1 MWRAGI
7 AKLTGKLIPLMLAV
21 CSVTPQRAEG
31 QTVTDVVLKSGSFLI
46 PFNIGADGAPPR
58 EVHLYMASAAD
69 NVGPAERALEGE
81 AATKNWRLLDRQ
93 SPAAGQFQ
101 VSKTPDGTFWFAIR
115 TIDASGRPHPA
126 GPIEPE
132 LKVIVD
138 TTNPVVELTADAD
151 ADGKMTASFSVDDAT
166 ETSKMTAYYFTDTA
180 QKWRS
185 IPVERTQGGGKFA
198 FEPSEPW
205 RELSLRLRV
214 IDGAGNETIVAKD
227 RIQKPRVAT
236 TASTRFASS
245 PLGLGNAFG
254 LGGGPQGPGTGG
266 LGVGPTNFPNFAQ
279 PGGPQVSSLAGNS
292 PALPPP
298 STADQISNDFG
309 RSSPTIDNLTSSAEA
324 TATAPETLAAPT
336 GKPETPMQAM
346 RPLAPPANSSGAA
359 PQFAQ
364 PQSPSQP
371 RGGSSEPSGGQ
382 ASQPNSSEVQPQTP
396 FFTESIPAPT
406 GERPAPTQLNQPART
421 EVADLAASDD
431 VASSPW
437 TPIDTN
443 RNPSRQFSSEPSLRP
458 VERGSLRPA
467 EDAPDLP
474 RRARR
479 EPVADNNALDLER
492 LSQRAVVRYS
502 LSHQFSLDY
511 EIEAIGGRG
520 VDEIEL
526 YGTTDGGQVWKKWGD
541 DPDKQSPFDIET
553 SGEGI
558 FGFQIV
564 VVATNGLSSPR
575 PLPGDAP
582 DIVVVVDE
590 TLPEVG
596 ISGAKYGTGD
606 RAGSLVIAFHC
617 EDEYLVS
624 RPITLSFSDS
634 VSGPWTTIAAGLR
647 NTGDYVWPADP
658 QLPRQIYLRID
669 ALDRADN
676 VGSYVLEEPIDTQGL
691 APRARI
697 RAFRSI
703 PGR

>member
-1 MWRAGI
+1 MLRKSVGFVMPALL
-7 AKLTGKLIPLMLAV
+7 AMFSLTTEPAAAQ
-21 CSVTPQRAEG
+21 P
-31 QTVTDVVLKSGSFLI
+31 VTDVVLKSGSFLI
-46 PFNIGADGAPPR
+46 PFNIGAEGAPPR

-69 NVGPAERALEGE
+69 DAGPAERSAENSPP
-81 AATKNWRLLDRQ
+81 TKNWRLLDRQ
-93 SPAAGQFQ
+93 PPAAGQFQ
-101 VSKTPDGTFWFAIR
+101 VSKSSDGTFWFAIR
-115 TIDASGRPHPA
+115 TIDAGGRPHPS
-126 GPIEPE
+126 GPIQPE

-151 ADGKMTASFSVDDAT
+151 ADGKLTASFAVDDAT
-166 ETSKMTAYYFTDTA
+166 ETSQMTAYYATDTD

-185 IPVERTQGGGKFA
+185 VTVERTDEGGRFS
-198 FEPSEPW
+198 FEPAEPW
-205 RELSLRLRV
+205 RQLSLRLRV
-214 IDGAGNETIVAKD
+214 IDGAGNETIVEKN
-227 RIQKPRVAT
+227 RIQKPRIAT
-236 TASTRFASS
+236 VPTTRFASG
-245 PLGLGNAFG
+245 PVGFGNAFG
-254 LGGGPQGPGTGG
+254 FGNPAATAHG
-266 LGVGPTNFPNFAQ
+266 LPNFSQ
-279 PGGPQVSSLAGNS
+279 PGKPPASSLAGNS
-292 PALPPP
+292 PVLPPP

-309 RSSPTIDNLTSSAEA
+309 RSKPANQTPPAATEA
-324 TATAPETLAAPT
+324 NASEPESLAAPN

-346 RPLAPPANSSGAA
+346 RPLEPPANSPSAGQQHS
-359 PQFAQ
+359 PAQ
-364 PQSPSQP
+364 PAETKTESSAEKAPEPQST
-371 RGGSSEPSGGQ
+371 G
-382 ASQPNSSEVQPQTP
+382 VKPQTQ
-396 FFTESIPAPT
+396 FFTETVPAPE
-406 GERPAPTQLNQPART
+406 GERPAPTQLNQPAT
-421 EVADLAASDD
+421 PQFAEETSTGDQT
-431 VASSPW
+431 SSPW
-437 TPIDTN
+437 SPIDSN
-443 RNPSRQFSSEPSLRP
+443 RSGNPGGQFSTAPSLRP
-458 VERGSLRPA
+458 VNPGELP
-467 EDAPDLP
+467 DMDNAPTLS
-474 RRARR
+474 RQSRR
-479 EPVADNNALDLER
+479 EPVAADNSLDLER

-520 VDEIEL
+520 VEAIEL
-526 YGTTDGGQVWKKWGD
+526 YGTTDGGQAWKKWGD
-541 DPDKQSPFDIET
+541 DPDNLSPFDIET
-553 SGEGI
+553 NGEGI

-606 RAGSLVIAFHC
+606 RAGSLVIAYHC
-617 EDEYLVS
+617 EDQYLVS

-669 ALDRADN
+669 ALDQASN
-676 VGSYVLEEPIDTQGL
+676 VGGYVLDEPIDTQGL